1 MSRRSVHYVLLSA
14 CLAGQFLL
22 ADAPEQKSGSAAP
35 GSRSVAEAL
44 AALPGTNSHA
54 VSTRK
59 PAPPSPISTAN
70 LSINWRTNA
79 DSVDARILKQPLS
92 RVLPHIA
99 KATGWQVFVEPGAD
113 TLVSSAFR
121 NQPSRTALD
130 RILSDF
136 NYAILPA
143 TNGRPRL
150 VVFRTAASSATEEI
164 DAADALRVDNELVVR
179 LKDGAKLTPEELARL
194 TGGELAGKIDPI
206 HAARLRYADAAAAEA
221 AREKLA
227 ALDGVT
233 VDDNHRLPGNDSV
246 GIVDGLAAG
255 GGLSIRPAQ
264 VATGRLVIGLIDSV
278 VQPINP
284 AYDAFLVGRESV
296 VASATTSTDLSHG
309 TSMFANLIKA
319 AEATAGPSGAT
330 PNFGVLAVDV
340 YGGNESTTAFDV
352 AMGIQRAIEKGANVI
367 NLSLSSEADS
377 PFLHGLIQSYKG
389 QGVLFL
395 AAAGNDPVY
404 SPTYPASY
412 PEVLAVTAGNSGG
425 QYAPYANRGPF
436 VDLMLPGSGIVPYA
450 GDQWLVTGTSTATA
464 YASGIAGALWNPS
477 IGSPANL
484 DSVLRTQF
492 GLKKP

>member
-1 MSRRSVHYVLLSA
+1 MSRSSVQSFLLPA
-14 CLAGQFLL
+14 CLAGHLLL
-22 ADAPEQKSGSAAP
+22 AESPQPSPVPSGN
-35 GSRSVAEAL
+35 RTHSVAEAL
-44 AALPGTNSHA
+44 AALPGTNSHP
-54 VSTRK
+54 VSARK
-59 PAPPSPISTAN
+59 PVPPASASSPN
-70 LSINWRTNA
+70 LFINWRTNT
-79 DSVDARILKQPLS
+79 DLVDARILRQPLS
-92 RVLPHIA
+92 RVLPHLA

-113 TLVSSAFR
+113 TPVSSAFR
-121 NQPSRTALD
+121 NQSSRTALD

-179 LKDGAKLTPEELARL
+179 LKDGSRLTPEELARL

-227 ALDGVT
+227 GLEGVT
-233 VDDNHRLPGNDSV
+233 VDDNHRLPSNDSV
-246 GIVDGLAAG
+246 GVLDGLAAG

-296 VASATTSTDLSHG
+296 VGSATTSTDLSHG

-319 AEATAGPSGAT
+319 AEATAGPSGT
-330 PNFGVLAVDV
+330 NPNFGVLAVDV
-340 YGGNESTTAFDV
+340 YGANESTTAFDV

-464 YASGIAGALWNPS
+464 YASGIAGALWNPGV
-477 IGSPANL
+477 GSPANL

-492 GLKKP
+492 GLRKP